1 MNLADALADLTQ
13 LGDPERAVGLAAY
26 HKVPRDYLGIPNVA
40 LNDLT
45 QGWRQDLPVEARVAL
60 AKELWT
66 TNMFEAR
73 LAAAKLL
80 TQARIRPDAVV
91 WELIAQW
98 VPEFDSWAIADQV
111 CLAGQKRL
119 IADPARIEEV
129 EAWTRSTH
137 HWTRR
142 AAMVITLPWTKQNH
156 PKPQELEIRQRV
168 LGWAVRYVGDEDW
181 VIQKSVA
188 GWLRDLGKHDPER
201 VEYFL
206 TNNAKDMKPFARKE
220 AQKHLPKK
228 D

>member
-1 MNLADALADLTQ
+1 MNLADALAALTQ
-13 LGDPERAVGLAAY
+13 LGDPERAAGLATY

-40 LNDLT
+40 LNELT
-45 QGWRQDLPVEARVAL
+45 QGWRQELSVEARVAL
-60 AKELWT
+60 AEALWK
-66 TNMFEAR
+66 TNIFETR
-73 LAAAKLL
+73 IAAAKLL
-80 TQARIRPDAVV
+80 TQARIKPDEAA
-91 WELIAQW
+91 WALITKW

-119 IADPARIEEV
+119 IADPSRIEQV
-129 EAWTRSTH
+129 EAWTGSAH

-142 AAMVITLPWTKQNH
+142 AAIIITLPWTKQNH

-168 LGWAVRYVGDEDW
+168 LGWAVRYVRDENW

-206 TNNAKDMKPFARKE
+206 ANNAKNMKPFARKE

-228 D
+228 E